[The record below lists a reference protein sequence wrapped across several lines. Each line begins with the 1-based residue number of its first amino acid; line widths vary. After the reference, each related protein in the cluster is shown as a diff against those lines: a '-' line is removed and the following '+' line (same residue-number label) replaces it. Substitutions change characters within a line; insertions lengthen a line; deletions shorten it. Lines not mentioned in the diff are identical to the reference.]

1 MRYYHSLALIVIL
14 FSCVKSNELDMQ
26 DIGFE
31 VLKKDKA
38 ILDSAYSVLIHGN
51 KLDDN
56 FKEKVSLIYDRYNFN
71 YTTVQF
77 DILQASGKLEDVLQ
91 PVANSNKSKN

>member
-1 MRYYHSLALIVIL
+1 MKYYHSLAFIVIL
-14 FSCVKSNELDMQ
+14 FSCVKNNELDKKNI
-26 DIGFE
+26 DFE

-51 KLDDN
+51 RLDDN
-56 FKEKVSLIYDRYNFN
+56 FEEKVSLIYDKYNFN

-77 DILQASGKLEDVLQ
+77 DIAKASAKLEEVLQ
-91 PVANSNKSKN
+91 PAVNSNKSKN